1 MVTGTITFGCDAV
14 LFDLDGVLVD
24 STACIEA
31 TWRHWAER
39 HGLDAAAIL
48 HIAHGRRGIEIIQ
61 IVAPHLDLAT
71 EASILISAEVRAS
84 IDARAATGARDVL
97 DALPASRW
105 AIVTSGVRIV
115 AEHRLRHSA
124 LPMPR
129 VMVCADE
136 VTHGKPDPEGY
147 LAAAKHLGVAP
158 PDCLVI
164 EDAPPGIA
172 AANAA
177 GMQSI
182 ALTTTH
188 PPEALRDAHAVAS
201 DLDALTVRITQGA
214 RGPRLALDV
223 HAMLSR

>member
-1 MVTGTITFGCDAV
+1 
-14 LFDLDGVLVD
+14 
-24 STACIEA
+24 
-31 TWRHWAER
+31 
-39 HGLDAAAIL
+39 
-48 HIAHGRRGIEIIQ
+48 
-61 IVAPHLDLAT
+61 
-71 EASILISAEVRAS
+71 
-84 IDARAATGARDVL
+84 
-97 DALPASRW
+97 
-105 AIVTSGVRIV
+105 
-115 AEHRLRHSA
+115 
-124 LPMPR
+124 
-129 VMVCADE
+129 MVCADE

>member
-1 MVTGTITFGCDAV
+1 MAAGTIACACDAV

-24 STACIEA
+24 SAACIEA

-39 HGLDAAAIL
+39 HGLDAAGIL
-48 HIAHGRRGIEIIQ
+48 RIAHGRRGIEIIQ

-84 IDARAATGARDVL
+84 IDARAATGAREIL

-105 AIVTSGVRIV
+105 GIVTSAVRIA
-115 AEHRLRHSA
+115 AEHRLRHA
-124 LPMPR
+124 GLPMPR

-136 VTHGKPDPEGY
+136 VTRGKPDPEGY
-147 LAAAKHLGVAP
+147 LAAANRLGVAP

-182 ALTTTH
+182 ALATTH
-188 PPEALRDAHAVAS
+188 PPEALRHAHAVAS
-201 DLDALTVRITQGA
+201 GLDALTVRIAQDE
-214 RGPRLALDV
+214 RGPRLALEV
-223 HAMLSR
+223 HAPLSR